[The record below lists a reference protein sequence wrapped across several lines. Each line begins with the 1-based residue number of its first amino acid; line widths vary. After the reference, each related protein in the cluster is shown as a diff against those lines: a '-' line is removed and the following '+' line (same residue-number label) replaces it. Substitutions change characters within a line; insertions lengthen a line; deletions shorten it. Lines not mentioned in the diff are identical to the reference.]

1 MRSAGVLVALVLA
14 LGGGYVV
21 FQRSATNR
29 VSGAAP
35 LEQIDTVAIRQ
46 TLIVIGQAERQYLI
60 AHGTYG
66 TLDQLRA
73 DDLLSGT
80 ATAHGYSLT
89 ATVSGAE
96 GFTVT
101 ATPSDPARS
110 DWPTLEIT
118 DRQTVTQR

>member
-14 LGGGYVV
+14 LGGGYAVS
-21 FQRSATNR
+21 QRTHDPLR
-29 VSGAAP
+29 GGAAP
-35 LEQIDTVAIRQ
+35 REQIDTVAIRQ
-46 TLIVIGQAERQYLI
+46 TLIVIGQAERQYLV

-73 DDLLSGT
+73 DDLLAGST
-80 ATAHGYSLT
+80 TAHGYALM

-101 ATPSDPARS
+101 ATPSDPARI